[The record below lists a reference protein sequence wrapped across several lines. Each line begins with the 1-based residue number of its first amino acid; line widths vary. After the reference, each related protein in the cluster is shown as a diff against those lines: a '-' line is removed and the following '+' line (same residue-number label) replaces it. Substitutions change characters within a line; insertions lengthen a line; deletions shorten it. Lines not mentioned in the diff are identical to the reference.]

1 MCVAGGMSGVGQTGG
16 RTMVLSV
23 LVRSGSEAVLD
34 EVRNKVTGDPARTRQ
49 SHPCGD
55 IDCTGIDCTG

>member
-1 MCVAGGMSGVGQTGG
+1 MCVVGGMSGVGQTGG
-16 RTMVLSV
+16 RTMG